1 MKIRY
6 NLFPEGKKRALTL
19 SYDDGR
25 DFDLRLARLF
35 DLYGL
40 KGTFHLNGGKLGRDR
55 YLSAEDV
62 RLHFAR
68 HEISCHSLTH
78 PHINK
83 IPTEELIYE
92 MLEDRRVLEPLC
104 GYPVRGMS
112 YPNGIYNDAI
122 VQALRVMGMQYS
134 RTTVATNK
142 FSLPEDFM
150 QWHPTC
156 HHTVENLFELL
167 EKFRTSTR
175 LSLPVFYV
183 WGHSYEFDRDDNW
196 ELIERFCREAG
207 GDPEVWY
214 ATNIEIYDYVMAL
227 RGLRFSADRT
237 MVYNPAATDVWI
249 SVDGAPVRVAGGAT
263 LHLNT

>member
-1 MKIRY
+1 MKITY
-6 NLFPEGKKRALTL
+6 DLFPEGKKRALTF

-25 DFDLRLARLF
+25 NFDLRLARLF

-62 RLHFAR
+62 RLHFAK

-78 PHINK
+78 PYLDK
-83 IPTEELIYE
+83 IPTEELMYE

-112 YPNGIYNDAI
+112 YPYGIYNDA
-122 VQALRVMGMQYS
+122 VVRALRATGMQYS

-150 QWHPTC
+150 YWHPTC
-156 HHTVENLFELL
+156 HHNAENLFGLL
-167 EKFRTSTR
+167 EKFRASKMP
-175 LSLPVFYV
+175 LPVFYV
-183 WGHSYEFDRDDNW
+183 WGHSFEFDRDGNW
-196 ELIERFCREAG
+196 ELIERFCREAS

-227 RGLRFSADRT
+227 RGLRFSADRR

-249 SVDGAPVRVAGGAT
+249 SVDGAPVRVAAGAT
-263 LHLNT
+263 VHLGT